1 MPKSVFEKSNL
12 FKSMAKMPPLR
23 HAIPGKL
30 FSLEKSEVIKWLV
43 SIPAA
48 QIYLFN
54 RAKDS
59 GAIVYDSDTGTWRG
73 SRYVD

>member
-1 MPKSVFEKSNL
+1 MAKIDFKKSNL
-12 FKSMAKMPPLR
+12 FKAMTKMPPLR
-23 HAIPGKL
+23 HAIPRRL
-30 FSLEKSEVIKWLV
+30 FSLEKSEVVKWLI

-59 GAIVYDSDTGTWRG
+59 GAIVYDPDTGTWRG
-73 SRYVD
+73 SNYAD